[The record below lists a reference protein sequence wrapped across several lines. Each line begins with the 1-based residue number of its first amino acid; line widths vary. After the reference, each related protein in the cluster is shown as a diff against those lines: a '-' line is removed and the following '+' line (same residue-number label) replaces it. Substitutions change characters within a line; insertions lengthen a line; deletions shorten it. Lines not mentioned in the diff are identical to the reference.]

1 MKLPAPAKV
10 NLHLHVKKRRADGF
24 HEIETLMAPLSLSD
38 EITVE
43 TSLGR
48 TVRVECDKADVPKGN
63 DNLAAAAAHQFSRHT
78 GRHFGARIFIEK
90 RIPMGAGLGGGSSD
104 AATVLVALDSIFET
118 HLGVSGLET
127 LAAQIGSDVPF
138 FIRRHPAICRGRGEI
153 IEPCDVPER
162 LPLLLIK
169 PPFGVATP
177 WAYKQWATAPA
188 VPEELDREQNLG
200 WTTIYNS
207 LEKPVFEKFVFL
219 PVLKQWLL
227 KQPEVRVAA
236 MSGSGSTTFAVLKD
250 AAGGPALQTRV
261 LEYFGESLW
270 TALCETLE

>member
-10 NLHLHVKKRRADGF
+10 NLHLHIRGRRADGF
-24 HEIETLMAPLSLSD
+24 HDIETLMAPLTLSD

-48 TVRVECDKADVPKGN
+48 TVRVECDDPSVPKGN
-63 DNLAAAAAHQFSRHT
+63 DNLAATAAHQFARHT
-78 GRHFGARIFIEK
+78 GRHFGARIVLEK

-118 HLGVSGLET
+118 HLGVSGLEK
-127 LAAQIGSDVPF
+127 LAADIGSDVPF

-153 IEPCDVPER
+153 IEPFDLPEK

-177 WAYKQWATAPA
+177 WAYQQWRDARP
-188 VPEELDREQNLG
+188 VPEELDREQDLG
-200 WTTIYNS
+200 WTKIYNS
-207 LEKPVFEKFVFL
+207 LEKPVFGKFMLL
-219 PVLKQWLL
+219 PVLKKWLL
-227 KQPEVRVAA
+227 EQPEVRAAA
-236 MSGSGSTTFAVLKD
+236 MSGSGSTTFAILHNES
-250 AAGGPALQTRV
+250 GGPALEAKV
-261 LEYFGESLW
+261 KAHFGTTLW
-270 TALCETLE
+270 TSLCETLE